1 MDMCVSVLT
10 LQEKTK
16 CANSQLSKVK
26 AATLLGFWF
35 GFEMQFVLGRTVF
48 PKF

>member
-1 MDMCVSVLT
+1 MQMCVKVLT

-26 AATLLGFWF
+26 APTVLGIWF
-35 GFEMQFVLGRTVF
+35 GFEMHFVLGCAVF